1 MLRKNKM
8 ETEQRNNTQTQE
20 EKQARLVLGR
30 VEYVEDRTH
39 SRENGNQFTFRP
51 FFSSFYIFNLGL
63 AENYGRGFSK
73 LSE

>member
-1 MLRKNKM
+1 M
-8 ETEQRNNTQTQE
+8 ETEQGNNTQTHEDNQE
-20 EKQARLVLGR
+20 RLVLGR

-39 SRENGNQFTFRP
+39 SREDGNQFTFRP
-51 FFSSFYIFNLGL
+51 FFSSFYIFNHGL